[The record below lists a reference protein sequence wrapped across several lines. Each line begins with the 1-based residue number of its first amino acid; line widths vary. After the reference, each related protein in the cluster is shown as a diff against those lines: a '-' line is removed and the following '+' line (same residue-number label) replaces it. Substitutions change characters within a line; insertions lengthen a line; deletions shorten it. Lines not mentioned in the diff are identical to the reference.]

1 MKKDSSLGFTS
12 KARKI
17 HGDKYDYSKVIYSTN
32 CEKVCITCP
41 KHGDFWQTPNH
52 HLRGCGCPICTSEER
67 RESEKK
73 SFIDRASKIH
83 DGKYDYFNVNYINN
97 HTKVAI
103 TCPKHGDF
111 MQTPKMHIFGNG
123 CPLCGQEHKSMVK
136 IGKNSELFI
145 PRARKIHGDK
155 YDYSKS
161 VYDGHRK
168 EVCII
173 CPIHGEFWQTPD
185 VHLHGGNCP
194 RCNQSKLE
202 EDVDIALN
210 CNGIKYKS
218 GKRFPWLGLQHLDFY
233 LPEHKIAIECQGD
246 QHYKPIEYFGG
257 EKSLRGYMERDARK
271 LNRCNEH
278 GIKIL
283 YYSKSKLAPKETFKD
298 TKELIEYIKSNDR
311 HEDNG

>member
-73 SFIDRASKIH
+73 SFIDKASKIH

-123 CPLCGQEHKSMVK
+123 D
-136 IGKNSELFI
+136 
-145 PRARKIHGDK
+145 R
-155 YDYSKS
+155 KS
-161 VYDGHRK
+161 V
-168 EVCII
+168 V
-173 CPIHGEFWQTPD
+173 
-185 VHLHGGNCP
+185 
-194 RCNQSKLE
+194 
-202 EDVDIALN
+202 
-210 CNGIKYKS
+210 
-218 GKRFPWLGLQHLDFY
+218 
-233 LPEHKIAIECQGD
+233 
-246 QHYKPIEYFGG
+246 
-257 EKSLRGYMERDARK
+257 
-271 LNRCNEH
+271 
-278 GIKIL
+278 
-283 YYSKSKLAPKETFKD
+283 
-298 TKELIEYIKSNDR
+298 
-311 HEDNG
+311 